1 MPKMTVI
8 TNKAGKVVGSA
19 RTGKSEDGQIEFGI
33 VPLRGQKVHEVDVPS
48 EIDKIES
55 PVEKHKALGKLIK
68 KK

>member
-19 RTGKSEDGQIEFGI
+19 LTGKSEDGQIEFGI
-33 VPLRGQKVHEVDVPS
+33 VPLRGQKFHEVDVPS

-55 PVEKHKALGKLIK
+55 PVEKFKALGKLIK